1 MSLSPFW
8 ETGVSRIMLEVIVNH
23 LGAVQFE
30 AKARNHT
37 VHCDQPAENG
47 GFDEGMTPPE
57 FLLAALG
64 TCAGYYA
71 VEYLRTRK
79 LPLEGLSVRTT
90 AEKVK
95 GPSRLDNIV
104 VALDYPATLDGRH
117 REGVLRA
124 VHSCLIHNT
133 LLHSP
138 AIAVELRAAVP
149 AAGPS
154 STRELR
160 APCSPAHPA

>member
-1 MSLSPFW
+1 M
-8 ETGVSRIMLEVIVNH
+8 IEVTVNH

-37 VHCDQPAENG
+37 IYCDQPASNG

-71 VEYLRTRK
+71 VQYLKARS
-79 LPLEGLSVRTT
+79 LPTEGLRVRTT
-90 AEKVK
+90 GEKIPAPARI
-95 GPSRLDNIV
+95 GEFHIDIE
-104 VALDYPATLDGRH
+104 YPFELESRH

-133 LLHSP
+133 LLNPPVIEVNLHTASSDT
-138 AIAVELRAAVP
+138 AIQGSRDGTLTAAY
-149 AAGPS
+149 
-154 STRELR
+154 
-160 APCSPAHPA
+160 